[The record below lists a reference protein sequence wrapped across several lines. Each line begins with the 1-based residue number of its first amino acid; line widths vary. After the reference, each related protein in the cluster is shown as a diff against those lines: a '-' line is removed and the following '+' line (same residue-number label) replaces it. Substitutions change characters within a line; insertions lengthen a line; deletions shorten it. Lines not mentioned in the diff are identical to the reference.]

1 MTQAY
6 VLGLGQSGIAAAKLL
21 HRLGWDV
28 VISDGKDTPS
38 LRERS
43 QGLVADGI
51 NLALGGFPNWQSLVD
66 GGTSVD
72 LIVVSPGIPWDHP
85 SLQGARA
92 LGIETIGEMEL
103 AWRQMRHIP
112 WVAITGTNGKTT
124 TTSLTAAIF
133 QGAGL
138 RAVACGNIG
147 LAACDV
153 ALQALTD
160 PPDWIIAELSSFQ
173 IEAAST
179 IQPQIGIWTT
189 FTPDHLNRHYTVD
202 NYRQIKA
209 SLIHQA
215 KHIVLNGDDPQ
226 IAHTGPALW
235 PKAIWTATTPTF
247 TEALDTG
254 ATVVDGWVTF
264 VGEKLFPL
272 SRWSLLG
279 DHNVQNLLVSV
290 AAARLARIKPAAIET
305 AIAAFTGVA
314 HRLEPVHSLT
324 RADGKI
330 TFINDSKATNY
341 DAAEVGLKSVN
352 EPVILIAGGQ
362 PKQGDA
368 TGWLREI
375 HQRACRVLLIGE
387 ARELFA
393 QMLKD
398 DHYHKYE
405 LMEALDQAVPRAL
418 ALATELITQAPS
430 SSKSHTGNAVTVLFS
445 PACASFDQ
453 FANFEQRGD
462 YFRKLCQ
469 ELEID

>member
-1 MTQAY
+1 MSKAY

-21 HRLGWDV
+21 HHLGWDV

-43 QGLVADGI
+43 QPLVSEGI
-51 NLALGGFPNWQSLVD
+51 GLALGGFPDWQSLTD
-66 GGTSVD
+66 AGTVVN

-85 SLQGARA
+85 SLIAARQ

-103 AWRQMRHIP
+103 AWRNLRDIP

-147 LAACDV
+147 FAACDV
-153 ALQALTD
+153 ALQALTEQ
-160 PPDWIIAELSSFQ
+160 PDWIIAELSSFQ

-179 IQPQIGIWTT
+179 ITPQIGIWTT
-189 FTPDHLNRHYTVD
+189 FTPDHLNRHYTLE
-202 NYRQIKA
+202 NYRHIKA
-209 SLIHQA
+209 SLMHQA
-215 KHIVLNGDDPQ
+215 NHIVLNGDDPE
-226 IAHTGPALW
+226 IAQTGPALW
-235 PKAIWTATTPTF
+235 PAAIWTATTPSLP
-247 TEALDTG
+247 EALATG

-264 VGEKLFPL
+264 AGEQLFSL
-272 SRWSLLG
+272 SRWQLLG
-279 DHNVQNLLVSV
+279 EHNVQNLLMAV
-290 AAARLARIKPAAIET
+290 AAARLAHIKPAVIEQ
-305 AIAAFTGVA
+305 AIAEFTGVA
-314 HRLEPVHSLT
+314 HRLEPVRSL
-324 RADGKI
+324 ACGDGKV

-352 EPVILIAGGQ
+352 EPAILIAGGQ

-368 TGWLREI
+368 TGWLKQI
-375 HQRACRVLLIGE
+375 QQRAWRVLLIGE
-387 ARELFA
+387 ARHLFA
-393 QMLKD
+393 QMLVEHD
-398 DHYHKYE
+398 YHSYE
-405 LMEALDQAVPRAL
+405 VMEALDQAVPRSLDL
-418 ALATELITQAPS
+418 AMELMT
-430 SSKSHTGNAVTVLFS
+430 KENVGHAVTVLFS

-462 YFRKLCQ
+462 YFRKLCA
-469 ELEID
+469 ELTASEI